1 MENLAFSFDASFGD
15 FLTTLA
21 REKIMT
27 EYDLD
32 AAVKVL
38 TDSLSGMSR
47 DQALHILSGE
57 CDLSV
62 TSDGSL
68 TIVAASKDRK
78 FSLFDWLRSERSSLE
93 DSCETWWKTA
103 ATYRDDFS
111 KQTIQVTLLQAWS
124 MLAGYPAYGVL
135 KEFDEVKWLRS
146 VQKQLHMFLK
156 KYFEFG
162 VLWDKTIQA
171 YPEMFQLRPWC
182 NCEEFSRLLLE
193 VESLQHGRTPK
204 VDYELDRYI
213 SSELMNRTIK
223 IEPVD
228 ITGDYD
234 AGWLSPKGEFYGLRG
249 TKANLLHITI
259 ANALIENGVLPSEF
273 PDGVTSVDRLLEV
286 LGWLKTEKNTV
297 IYGGYWV
304 DPIVPVTDEQ
314 IEALCRY
321 ADAVYGGFVII
332 DGKSISSYTLRS
344 TEPIMRRKWF
354 R

>member
-1 MENLAFSFDASFGD
+1 MGALHFSIDTGFGD
-15 FLTTLA
+15 FLVTLA
-21 REKIMT
+21 REKVTT

-32 AAVKVL
+32 AAVKIL

-47 DQALHILSGE
+47 DQALCIISGE
-57 CDLSV
+57 YDLSV
-62 TSDGSL
+62 ASDGSL
-68 TIVAASKDRK
+68 TIVASSKDRK

-93 DSCETWWKTA
+93 ELCETWWSTA
-103 ATYRDDFS
+103 AEYRHDLS
-111 KQTIQVTLLQAWS
+111 RQTISVTLLQVWS
-124 MLAGYPAYGVL
+124 MMAGYPAYGVL

-162 VLWDKTIQA
+162 VLWDKTIQT

-273 PDGVTSVDRLLEV
+273 PDDVTSVDRLLEV

-297 IYGGYWV
+297 MYGGYRT

-344 TEPIMRRKWF
+344 TEPLMRRRWF
-354 R
+354 E

>member
-1 MENLAFSFDASFGD
+1 
-15 FLTTLA
+15 
-21 REKIMT
+21 
-27 EYDLD
+27 
-32 AAVKVL
+32 
-38 TDSLSGMSR
+38 
-47 DQALHILSGE
+47 
-57 CDLSV
+57 
-62 TSDGSL
+62 
-68 TIVAASKDRK
+68 
-78 FSLFDWLRSERSSLE
+78 
-93 DSCETWWKTA
+93 
-103 ATYRDDFS
+103 
-111 KQTIQVTLLQAWS
+111 
-124 MLAGYPAYGVL
+124 
-135 KEFDEVKWLRS
+135 
-146 VQKQLHMFLK
+146 
-156 KYFEFG
+156 
-162 VLWDKTIQA
+162 
-171 YPEMFQLRPWC
+171 
-182 NCEEFSRLLLE
+182 
-193 VESLQHGRTPK
+193 
-204 VDYELDRYI
+204 
-213 SSELMNRTIK
+213 MNRTIK

-297 IYGGYWV
+297 MYGGYRT

>member
-1 MENLAFSFDASFGD
+1 MGALHFSIDTGFGD
-15 FLTTLA
+15 FLVTLA
-21 REKIMT
+21 REKVTT

-32 AAVKVL
+32 AAVKIL

-47 DQALHILSGE
+47 DQALCIISGE
-57 CDLSV
+57 YDLLV

-68 TIVAASKDRK
+68 TIVASSKDRK

-93 DSCETWWKTA
+93 ASCETWLNTVGS
-103 ATYRDDFS
+103 YRFDFS
-111 KQTIQVTLLQAWS
+111 KQTIPVTLLQVWS
-124 MLAGYPAYGVL
+124 MLAGYSAYGVL
-135 KEFDEVKWLRS
+135 KESDEVKWIKS
-146 VQKQLHMFLK
+146 VQKQIHMFLK

-259 ANALIENGVLPSEF
+259 ANALIENGALPSEF
-273 PDGVTSVDRLLEV
+273 PDDVTSVDRLLEV
-286 LGWLKTEKNTV
+286 LGWVKTEKNTV
-297 IYGGYWV
+297 IYGGYRT

-344 TEPIMRRKWF
+344 TEPLMRRRWF
-354 R
+354 E

>member
-1 MENLAFSFDASFGD
+1 M
-15 FLTTLA
+15 
-21 REKIMT
+21 
-27 EYDLD
+27 
-32 AAVKVL
+32 AV
-38 TDSLSGMSR
+38 
-47 DQALHILSGE
+47 
-57 CDLSV
+57 
-62 TSDGSL
+62 
-68 TIVAASKDRK
+68 
-78 FSLFDWLRSERSSLE
+78 
-93 DSCETWWKTA
+93 
-103 ATYRDDFS
+103 
-111 KQTIQVTLLQAWS
+111 
-124 MLAGYPAYGVL
+124 P
-135 KEFDEVKWLRS
+135 
-146 VQKQLHMFLK
+146 
-156 KYFEFG
+156 
-162 VLWDKTIQA
+162 
-171 YPEMFQLRPWC
+171 
-182 NCEEFSRLLLE
+182 
-193 VESLQHGRTPK
+193 PK

-286 LGWLKTEKNTV
+286 LGWVKTENNTV
-297 IYGGYWV
+297 MYGGYRT

-344 TEPIMRRKWF
+344 TEPLMRRRWF
-354 R
+354 E

>member
-1 MENLAFSFDASFGD
+1 MGALHFSIDTGFGD
-15 FLTTLA
+15 FLVTLA
-21 REKIMT
+21 REKVTT

-32 AAVKVL
+32 AAVKIL

-47 DQALHILSGE
+47 DQALCIISGE
-57 CDLSV
+57 YDLSV
-62 TSDGSL
+62 ASDGSL
-68 TIVAASKDRK
+68 TIVASSKDRK

-93 DSCETWWKTA
+93 ELCETWWSTA
-103 ATYRDDFS
+103 AEYRHDLS
-111 KQTIQVTLLQAWS
+111 RQTISVTLLQVWS
-124 MLAGYPAYGVL
+124 MMAGYPAYGVL

-162 VLWDKTIQA
+162 VLWDKTIQT

-297 IYGGYWV
+297 MYGGYRT

-332 DGKSISSYTLRS
+332 DGKLISSYTLRS
-344 TEPIMRRKWF
+344 TEPLMRRRWF
-354 R
+354 E